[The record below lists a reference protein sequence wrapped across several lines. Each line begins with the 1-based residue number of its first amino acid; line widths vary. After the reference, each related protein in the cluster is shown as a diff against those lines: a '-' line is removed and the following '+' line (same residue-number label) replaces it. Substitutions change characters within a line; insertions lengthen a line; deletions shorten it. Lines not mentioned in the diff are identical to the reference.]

1 MIIEKSV
8 RPAANGTGDHRIAP
22 DKPSAPALALRD
34 LFKIYRE
41 GPIETVALRGADL
54 TVAPGEFVA
63 VVGPSGSG
71 KSTLLALAAGLA
83 TPSAGQVLIEGR
95 DLAALGEQARADLRH
110 RRVGLVLQRDNLLPF
125 LSARENVILAIAD
138 GRDRPR
144 RAAALLERV
153 GLGARLDHRP
163 AQLSGGEQQR
173 AAVAVALANDP
184 ALLLADELTGELD
197 SATAAGIIRL
207 LADLNAER
215 GTAIVLVTHN
225 LDLAARAGR
234 AVRMRDGLLT
244 PFDPAA
250 ALAARRAEQPV
261 AALPSGATGGH
272 DVVVVASGLTRRYP
286 GGVEAL
292 RGVDLTVGAGERLAI
307 MGPSGCGKST
317 LLHLLGGL
325 DRPTTGAVTLD
336 GRPLSTLAGAA
347 LALRRRREIGFV
359 FQAHNLLAALTATE
373 NVALPLVLDGRPEH
387 ERRTR
392 ALALL
397 DAVGLRAQA
406 DQFPD
411 QLSGGQRQRVAIARA
426 LAHRPRL
433 LLADEPTGSLDSA
446 SVATIAALLTTLT
459 RDEGLALVLVTHDP
473 DVAARCDHI
482 LRLRDGRPVGATATA
497 SGVASDPGL
506 AGEGHGTR

>member
-1 MIIEKSV
+1 MIIEQPRRSV
-8 RPAANGTGDHRIAP
+8 ATDAGDHRVAP
-22 DKPSAPALALRD
+22 GNPSAPALALRD

-83 TPSAGQVLIEGR
+83 TPSAGKVLIEGR
-95 DLAALGEQARADLRH
+95 DRAALGEEARADLRH

-173 AAVAVALANDP
+173 AAVAVALANEP

-215 GTAIVLVTHN
+215 GTAVVLVTHS

-234 AVRMRDGLLT
+234 AVRMLDGLLT
-244 PFDPAA
+244 PCDPAA

-261 AALPSGATGGH
+261 AVLPRGATGGH
-272 DVVVVASGLTRRYP
+272 DVVVASGLTRRYP

-292 RGVDLTVGAGERLAI
+292 RGVDLTVRAGERLAI

-325 DRPTTGAVTLD
+325 DRPTTGTVTLA
-336 GRPLSTLAGAA
+336 GRPLSTLAGGA
-347 LALRRRREIGFV
+347 LALRRRREIGIV

-373 NVALPLVLDGRPEH
+373 NVALPLALDGHPEG
-387 ERRTR
+387 ERRAR
-392 ALALL
+392 ALGLL
-397 DAVGLRAQA
+397 DAVGLREQA

-446 SVATIAALLTTLT
+446 SGALIAALLTTLAH
-459 RDEGLALVLVTHDP
+459 DEGLALVLVTHDP

-482 LRLRDGRPVGATATA
+482 LRLRDGRPVGATATV
-497 SGVASDPGL
+497 SDVAAAPGPT
-506 AGEGHGTR
+506 GEESNSR

>member
-1 MIIEKSV
+1 MIIEQPL
-8 RPAANGTGDHRIAP
+8 RPAANDAGDHRIAP
-22 DKPSAPALALRD
+22 DKPSAPALELRD

-41 GPIETVALRGADL
+41 GSIETVALRGADL

-95 DLAALGEQARADLRH
+95 DLAALGEEARADLRL

-125 LSARENVILAIAD
+125 LSAHENVILAIAD
-138 GRDRPR
+138 GDGR
-144 RAAALLERV
+144 RGRATALLERV

-197 SATAAGIIRL
+197 SATAAGIMRL
-207 LADLNAER
+207 LADLNRER

-234 AVRMRDGLLT
+234 AVRMLDGLLT
-244 PFDPAA
+244 PCDPAA
-250 ALAARRAEQPV
+250 ASAARRV
-261 AALPSGATGGH
+261 APSPIVALRETTGGA
-272 DVVVVASGLTRRYP
+272 DVLVAVGLTRRYP

-292 RGVDLTVGAGERLAI
+292 RGVDLTVGAGECLAI

-325 DRPTTGAVTLD
+325 DRPTAGVVTLA
-336 GRPLSTLAGAA
+336 GRPLSTLAGGA
-347 LALRRRREIGFV
+347 LALRRRREIGV
-359 FQAHNLLAALTATE
+359 IFQAHNLLAALTVTE

-446 SVATIAALLTTLT
+446 SAAAIAALLTTLAH
-459 RDEGLALVLVTHDP
+459 DEGLALVLVTHDP

-482 LRLRDGRPVGATATA
+482 LRLRDGRPVGATATV
-497 SGVASDPGL
+497 SDVAAVPGP
-506 AGEGHGTR
+506 AGEERNSR